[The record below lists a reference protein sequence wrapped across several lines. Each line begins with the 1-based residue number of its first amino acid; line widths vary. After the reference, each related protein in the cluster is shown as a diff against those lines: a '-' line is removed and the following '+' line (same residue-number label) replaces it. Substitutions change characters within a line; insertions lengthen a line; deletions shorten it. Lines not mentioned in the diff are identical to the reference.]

1 MGKSHD
7 GTIGAVTVAAGG
19 LLLTGPTARLASGQ
33 LSRTHSRVQPP
44 RVAGRAPVTN
54 DEDVLAVGA

>member
-7 GTIGAVTVAAGG
+7 GTIGAVTVG

-33 LSRTHSRVQPP
+33 LCRTHSRVQPP

-54 DEDVLAVGA
+54 DEDALAVGA